1 VERGQA
7 KEEPR
12 SDAVREPGRIFPEIR
27 QQWALSAKGQRRCV
41 QRHHSNAACRR
52 RGGATV
58 AQPSAPRWRQPMMT
72 FILRGAV
79 ELRAQ
84 MNHRDG
90 PGSGPLG
97 RIGGYM

>member
-1 VERGQA
+1 MPCGSRGGYFQ
-7 KEEPR
+7 K
-12 SDAVREPGRIFPEIR
+12 SGSSG
-27 QQWALSAKGQRRCV
+27 LSPCV

-72 FILRGAV
+72 FTLRGAV

-84 MNHRDG
+84 NES
-90 PGSGPLG
+90 PGRAWKWPLG